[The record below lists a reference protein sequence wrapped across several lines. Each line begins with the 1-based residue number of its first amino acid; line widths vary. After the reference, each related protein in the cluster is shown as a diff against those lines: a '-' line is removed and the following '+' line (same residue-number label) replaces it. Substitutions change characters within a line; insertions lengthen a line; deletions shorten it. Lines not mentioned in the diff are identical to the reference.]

1 MNLFETILQEAN
13 KDRFLS
19 KLYAEYKDF
28 EYSVD
33 DNIAADFALALQ
45 NNNIDKNNYYEPL
58 LAFVNSNASDKYKF
72 NWQRKDSAELWRE
85 IIEAFTSYLINGTK
99 SKTKKL
105 NKENPKQ
112 IFYNSGLK
120 VINYGDYSDY
130 DEELQKADFVL
141 FNEQENDKFIFVGI
155 LSHKAAVFCDSFQ
168 CGGAG
173 AKWCIGYASSANY
186 WDSYSQKGSTF
197 VLAYNKKGYGLATK
211 QKYMLQ
217 ISEFKCDVWKQD
229 DSKIINAKIEA
240 FGLNQ
245 DILQVWNKF
254 LTNATN
260 QTIKLSYTQ
269 KGAKFFPRV
278 EVDGVVYVEP
288 EDKHTVIPIFDFMK
302 LLDSVKINH
311 RYKLIAYSNEE
322 PIHINLLNGL
332 KSDDPH
338 ASLCFSGC
346 NKVQIDI
353 FYLKDARIKFGDSNV
368 VIDNLCIPFSHFD
381 EEELEKYRE
390 LIVAGDI
397 PGLTNLMAKYGMI
410 AADPF
415 YNDNRSLTVNNVYIM
430 PRDDTPDVNLN
441 PTIGNLNEVHRY
453 IVPNEAGKIKIEK
466 GIIAVDINCYNAD
479 MSNFTINDKIIIN
492 EIIKPTTKLK
502 AVKIYNYDK
511 SLIPIW
517 TGDEELRPGK
527 FYMLPCYSKIY

>member
-13 KDRFLS
+13 KDR

-58 LAFVNSNASDKYKF
+58 LAFVNSNTADKYKF

-112 IFYNSGLK
+112 VFYNSGLK

-217 ISEFKCDVWKQD
+217 ISNVMY
-229 DSKIINAKIEA
+229 
-240 FGLNQ
+240 G
-245 DILQVWNKF
+245 NKM
-254 LTNATN
+254 T
-260 QTIKLSYTQ
+260 
-269 KGAKFFPRV
+269 
-278 EVDGVVYVEP
+278 
-288 EDKHTVIPIFDFMK
+288 
-302 LLDSVKINH
+302 
-311 RYKLIAYSNEE
+311 
-322 PIHINLLNGL
+322 L
-332 KSDDPH
+332 K
-338 ASLCFSGC
+338 
-346 NKVQIDI
+346 
-353 FYLKDARIKFGDSNV
+353 
-368 VIDNLCIPFSHFD
+368 
-381 EEELEKYRE
+381 
-390 LIVAGDI
+390 
-397 PGLTNLMAKYGMI
+397 
-410 AADPF
+410 
-415 YNDNRSLTVNNVYIM
+415 
-430 PRDDTPDVNLN
+430 
-441 PTIGNLNEVHRY
+441 
-453 IVPNEAGKIKIEK
+453 
-466 GIIAVDINCYNAD
+466 
-479 MSNFTINDKIIIN
+479 
-492 EIIKPTTKLK
+492 
-502 AVKIYNYDK
+502 
-511 SLIPIW
+511 
-517 TGDEELRPGK
+517 
-527 FYMLPCYSKIY
+527 